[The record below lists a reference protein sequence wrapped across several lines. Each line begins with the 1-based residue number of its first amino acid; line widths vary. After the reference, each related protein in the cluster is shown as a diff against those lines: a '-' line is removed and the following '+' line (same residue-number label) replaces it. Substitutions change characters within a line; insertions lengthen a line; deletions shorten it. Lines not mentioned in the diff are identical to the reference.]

1 MNEYIWILNLSD
13 WVCLLKDILGE
24 VIKVDF
30 IDELKQFA
38 KRVERIKD
46 TINTEEATKTSIIMP
61 FFQLLGYD
69 VFDPHEFL
77 PEFTADVGIKKGEK
91 VDYAIIKD
99 GQPVI
104 LIEAKWYGDNL
115 EKHDSQLFRYFGTT
129 SAKFA
134 ILTNGI
140 TYRFF
145 TDLEETNKM
154 DSRPFL
160 EFDIMNIKEAYVHEL
175 KKFHK
180 NAFDVE
186 TIFDTAEELK
196 YSNEIMKFMSQQM
209 RIPSDD
215 FVRYILGE
223 VYSGVRTQNV
233 IDKFRDI
240 VKKSLNQFVN
250 ELMSDKITSALRASA
265 ATEDADDETEDTE
278 AATLEDASPRI
289 VTTEEE
295 LEAFFIVRH
304 ILGQTVDKERIF
316 HRDTESY
323 FGIILDNNRLKWICR
338 LRLDGVKK
346 CVIFPTKDKNQIRY
360 EIDGVDDL
368 YKYRSDIEAVVL
380 RLLGQRW
387 KLVSLLAT
395 GCLSGGSSATN
406 EQQIHA
412 ILDCYERAMI
422 NRDVEDFANL
432 FKYPLIMDEETI
444 SQ

>member
-1 MNEYIWILNLSD
+1 M
-13 WVCLLKDILGE
+13 
-24 VIKVDF
+24 DF

-38 KRVERIKD
+38 KRVERLRE
-46 TINTEEATKTSIIMP
+46 TIMTEEATKTSIIMP

-69 VFDPHEFL
+69 VFDPNEFL

-104 LIEAKWYGDNL
+104 LIEAKWCGDSL

-140 TYRFF
+140 TYKFF

-160 EFDIMNIKEAYVHEL
+160 EFDITNIKEAYVHEL

-196 YSNEIMKFMSQQM
+196 YSNEIIKFMSQQL
-209 RIPSDD
+209 RTPSDD

-223 VYSGVRTQNV
+223 VYSGTRTQNV
-233 IDKFRDI
+233 VDKFRDI
-240 VKKSLNQFVN
+240 VKRSLNQFIN
-250 ELMSDKITSALRASA
+250 DLMSDKITTALRASA
-265 ATEDADDETEDTE
+265 TPEEEDEVVPEDSA
-278 AATLEDASPRI
+278 AATKEETTPRI

-295 LEAFFIVRH
+295 LEAYFIVRH
-304 ILGQTVDKERIF
+304 ILEEIVDRERIY

-338 LRLDGVKK
+338 LRLDGAKK
-346 CVIFPTKDKNQIRY
+346 CVIFPTEDKSQIRH
-360 EIDGVDDL
+360 EIDRVDDL
-368 YKYRSDIEAVVL
+368 YKYRSELEAIAS
-380 RLLGQRW
+380 R
-387 KLVSLLAT
+387 
-395 GCLSGGSSATN
+395 
-406 EQQIHA
+406 
-412 ILDCYERAMI
+412 ILT
-422 NRDVEDFANL
+422 
-432 FKYPLIMDEETI
+432 P
-444 SQ
+444 